1 MYEIFD
7 ELRKA
12 KGVKIADI
20 RRLDVLENDDVNVYI
35 NMREKDEG
43 KEASFRKLEG

>member
-1 MYEIFD
+1 MTKIYYM
-7 ELRKA
+7 ELPD
-12 KGVKIADI
+12 GVI

-35 NMREKDEG
+35 NTREKDEG